1 MNAALIEQRAQR
13 RARGFAVGERP
24 KLASRPFQPDLSDP
38 IDRANVVRMEAYAS
52 RRAGTAKPML
62 QIWRAP

>member
-13 RARGFAVGERP
+13 RAKGFAVGERP
-24 KLASRPFQPDLSDP
+24 KLASRPFQPDLSNP
-38 IDRANVVRMEAYAS
+38 IDRANAVRMEAYAS
-52 RRAGTAKPML
+52 RRAGTAQPLL